1 MKRLSIHRQPT
12 PQDQAPSR
20 RRPPRLASVILPAE
34 VWEVILDQLSDEG
47 LLAASRLCLV
57 LNELAIRMYFH
68 RNNVDLSTP
77 PLRIRSNLARS
88 LFLLACEPVGLKS
101 LHVIFWRYGR
111 GHTLLYLHEIAQKFP
126 SLREI
131 RLDLDVNV
139 LGRQFEEMLAG
150 CKQAI
155 RPEVILDAWW
165 KLIRVVSMRGG
176 GPLVL
181 VAGGA
186 LHRCDVSVLSR
197 SKIVFENKKTGN
209 YTYRETSIVKR
220 AYKALKGK
228 RGMELYRTQE
238 VELCAY
244 LDVAVKA
251 GNVRVE
257 KVDKVHLRPIVGF
270 QDRDGATLLE
280 FESKSLRLAPNES
293 FSAAQLSAILPQ
305 LRVPGLK
312 TLVLGTLEISPGA
325 LSQFLANHYRIS
337 RIILACPWDSDAAAR
352 GPLRLCEP
360 AAAVGFL
367 PSIDLVCHTDI
378 RGIGALLD
386 MYGASHDPTRI
397 ATTLHRETAAQ
408 RAALVETLEHI
419 ATTTQGNETHLLLN
433 IPPGFAATPK
443 VEDSEHDSEA
453 AALGRL
459 RGTREVLIMTD
470 SLEDARAALAWVAH
484 LPSSSEAVFK
494 FDWLWPAAGPDARA
508 GGPTAEEMKEFKQEV
523 WNVLPNAEYAQGMHS
538 IPTRVEVGGG
548 VDESEVDL
556 WSASPSAR
564 NRGSQTM

>member
-1 MKRLSIHRQPT
+1 MDLSTTMKRLSLHRQPT
-12 PQDQAPSR
+12 PQGEAPSPR
-20 RRPPRLASVILPAE
+20 RRPPRPAGVILPAE
-34 VWEVILDQLSDEG
+34 LWEVVLDQLSDEG
-47 LLAASRLCLV
+47 LLAASRICLV
-57 LNELAIRMYFH
+57 LNELSIRMYFH
-68 RNNVDLSTP
+68 RNNVDLSVP

-101 LHVIFWRYGR
+101 LHVMFWRYGR

-131 RLDLDVNV
+131 RLDIDANV

-150 CKQAI
+150 HKQAI
-155 RPEVILDAWW
+155 RPEIILDAWW
-165 KLIRVVSMRGG
+165 RLIRVVAMRGG

-186 LHRCDVSVLSR
+186 LHRCDASVMSR
-197 SKIVFENKKTGN
+197 SKIVFEKRKMGV
-209 YTYRETSIVKR
+209 YTYRETNIVKR
-220 AYKALKGK
+220 AYRALKGK
-228 RGMELYRTQE
+228 RGSELYRSQD

-244 LDVAVKA
+244 LEIAVKA
-251 GNVRVE
+251 GDVRVE
-257 KVDKVHLRPIVGF
+257 KVDKVHLRPVVGL
-270 QDRDGATLLE
+270 QDGATLLE
-280 FESKSLRLAPNES
+280 FESKSLRVAPNKS
-293 FSAAQLSAILPQ
+293 SSAAQLSAILPQ

-312 TLVLGTLEISPGA
+312 TLVLGTLDISPGA

-337 RIILACPWDSDAAAR
+337 RIILDCPWDPAER

-360 AAAVGFL
+360 AAAMGWL

-397 ATTLHRETAAQ
+397 ATTLYRETAAQ
-408 RAALVETLEHI
+408 RAALAETLEHI
-419 ATTTQGNETHLLLN
+419 ATSTQGNETHLLLN
-433 IPPGFAATPK
+433 IPLNFAKTLK
-443 VEDSEHDSEA
+443 IEESEA

-459 RGTREVLIMTD
+459 LGTREVLIMTD

-484 LPSSSEAVFK
+484 LPSVFK
-494 FDWLWPAAGPDARA
+494 FDWLWPVAGS
-508 GGPTAEEMKEFKQEV
+508 GGPPAPTVTAEEIKEFKQEV
-523 WNVLPNAEYAQGMHS
+523 WAMLPHAEYAQGIHP
-538 IPTRVEVGGG
+538 IPTRVEVGSG
-548 VDESEVDL
+548 VDETAVDL
-556 WSASPSAR
+556 WSASPTAR